1 MYIRKQRSVVIG
13 WLLCIMCLAR
23 RRENMH
29 ENFFAGAVFSVSA
42 CVYVRRLVILK
53 FSSFF

>member
-13 WLLCIMCLAR
+13 WLLCIIRLAK
-23 RRENMH
+23 RRENMR